1 MGLISGPGISAC
13 QERGQKKHSE
23 TMFYD
28 YAGIKT
34 NIMKAG
40 LYLFI
45 FLLILKEPKHNPGAF
60 EIAWP

>member
-1 MGLISGPGISAC
+1 
-13 QERGQKKHSE
+13 
-23 TMFYD
+23 MFYD